1 MYIGSTPYVQ
11 DIHFSQVYNHS
22 YNLKNVHSL
31 VSNCLLTTLFQDE
44 DGQSHIEGARFILQS
59 WNVRNSS
66 AEAQLVR

>member
-1 MYIGSTPYVQ
+1 MYTP
-11 DIHFSQVYNHS
+11 
-22 YNLKNVHSL
+22 
-31 VSNCLLTTLFQDE
+31 VSNCLFTTLFQDE